1 LKTFEIEAPSKNRDQ
16 ALQHKIDFKTK
27 PIGALGRVEQIAKQ
41 IGLIQNTLSPVL
53 NHPHIVVFA
62 GDHGIAH
69 EGVSAYPQEVTWQMV
84 MNFVSGGAAINV
96 FCKQHTI
103 TLKVVDAGVNYTFP
117 EGLTIMNAKIAL
129 GTKSFL
135 SQPAMAIHQAEACI
149 AKGATIVNEIFQE
162 GCNVIGFGEMGIAN
176 TSSASILMSLLG
188 NFPLEECVGKGTGLN
203 NEQLDKKI
211 NILKSSIQTNGIP
224 ATTLESLAIY
234 GGFEIVQLCGAMLQ
248 AAENKMIILV
258 DGFIASVAFLSAYK
272 MNPAVIAYAIFSHQ
286 SNERAHPL
294 LLDYLKASPL
304 LKLDMRLGEGT
315 GCALAYPLVQS
326 AINFL
331 NEMASFESAGV
342 SNKEIKIL

>member
-1 LKTFEIEAPSKNRDQ
+1 
-16 ALQHKIDFKTK
+16 
-27 PIGALGRVEQIAKQ
+27 
-41 IGLIQNTLSPVL
+41 
-53 NHPHIVVFA
+53 
-62 GDHGIAH
+62 
-69 EGVSAYPQEVTWQMV
+69 
-84 MNFVSGGAAINV
+84 
-96 FCKQHTI
+96 
-103 TLKVVDAGVNYTFP
+103 
-117 EGLTIMNAKIAL
+117 
-129 GTKSFL
+129 
-135 SQPAMAIHQAEACI
+135 
-149 AKGATIVNEIFQE
+149 
-162 GCNVIGFGEMGIAN
+162 
-176 TSSASILMSLLG
+176 MSLLG

-326 AINFL
+326 AINYL